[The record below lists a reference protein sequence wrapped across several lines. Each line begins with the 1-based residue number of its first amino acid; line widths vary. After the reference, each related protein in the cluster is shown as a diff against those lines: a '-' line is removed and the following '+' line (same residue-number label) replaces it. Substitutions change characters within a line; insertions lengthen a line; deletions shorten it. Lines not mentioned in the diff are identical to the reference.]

1 MKEQIKDIHWLY
13 SKHDHIKGSNSDKS
27 TNSDLN
33 YDLDIFDTDLT
44 QTIVKNDDGIICAL
58 FLFCCK
64 EGYIELT
71 CHAQSMLQPV

>member
-1 MKEQIKDIHWLY
+1 MKEQTKDIQWLY

-44 QTIVKNDDGIICAL
+44 QTIVKNDDGFIFFFFARKVI
-58 FLFCCK
+58 
-64 EGYIELT
+64 
-71 CHAQSMLQPV
+71 